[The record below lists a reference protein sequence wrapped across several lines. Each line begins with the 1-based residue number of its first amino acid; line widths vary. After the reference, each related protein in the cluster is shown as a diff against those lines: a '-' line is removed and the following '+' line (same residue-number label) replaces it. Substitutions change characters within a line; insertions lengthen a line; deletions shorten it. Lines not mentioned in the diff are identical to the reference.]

1 MKPLAAWLWLMLLAI
16 PAAAADCR
24 QETYLDN
31 TYTICEVDLTSERLE
46 LFLADD
52 TGAVYGHFGTLDAA
66 LRDQGLTLG
75 FATNAG
81 MYHDDRRPV
90 GHYVENR
97 VEVQRVI
104 PNAGP
109 GNFGLLPNGVLC
121 LRQARADVIETL
133 RFLKQSPDCRSA
145 TQSGPMLVIDG
156 KLHPRFLVDSTS
168 RYIRN
173 GVGTSQDG
181 KRAVFAISDN
191 VVTFHAFGTLFRD
204 HLKMPNALYF
214 DGNISRLRAPNLGRS
229 GTGFTTLGP
238 IIGVVKPAR

>member
-90 GHYVENR
+90 GHYVEIR

-104 PNAGP
+104 PNA
-109 GNFGLLPNGVLC
+109 
-121 LRQARADVIETL
+121 
-133 RFLKQSPDCRSA
+133 
-145 TQSGPMLVIDG
+145 
-156 KLHPRFLVDSTS
+156 
-168 RYIRN
+168 
-173 GVGTSQDG
+173 
-181 KRAVFAISDN
+181 
-191 VVTFHAFGTLFRD
+191 
-204 HLKMPNALYF
+204 
-214 DGNISRLRAPNLGRS
+214 
-229 GTGFTTLGP
+229 
-238 IIGVVKPAR
+238 